1 MLYFDSKVVRKARE
15 MAQQLRTLSPLPE
28 DPGLVPR
35 PAWLLEALH
44 ECATQTYQQT
54 NLHTHI
60 KEKHFSNKKKYCI
73 F

>member
-35 PAWLLEALH
+35 PAWLL
-44 ECATQTYQQT
+44 
-54 NLHTHI
+54 
-60 KEKHFSNKKKYCI
+60 
-73 F
+73 